1 MHIIKILYEPINVSN
16 ALNKTLL
23 FASIP
28 RFPGQFHLPDMNH
41 AEQYSI

>member
-1 MHIIKILYEPINVSN
+1 MHVIKFLYETINVSN

-23 FASIP
+23 FVSIP
-28 RFPGQFHLPDMNH
+28 GFPRQFHLPDMNH